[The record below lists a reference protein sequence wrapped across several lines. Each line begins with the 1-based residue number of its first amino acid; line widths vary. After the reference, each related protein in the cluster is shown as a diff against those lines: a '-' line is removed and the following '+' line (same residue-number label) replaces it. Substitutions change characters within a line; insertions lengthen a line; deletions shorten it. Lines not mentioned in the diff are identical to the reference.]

1 LAKNWPTVRNI
12 IFCFPTHLLFSARRY
27 KFGDINNNELLIINL
42 AAVRADGNANASSS
56 PSPERKP
63 KQMNQPL
70 ETKVIQKYVA
80 KDKQSR
86 YIQFV
91 SSEKNRDKFISEL
104 PHFTHFKWE
113 LLEEVHKEE
122 AQEIQKRLKVLNI
135 KRTDCYVISE
145 NPDIDQKTLS
155 FDEALAAIGGMAT
168 LLVFGDVDMIYFEG
182 EPPKNRFIS
191 KVR

>member
-1 LAKNWPTVRNI
+1 
-12 IFCFPTHLLFSARRY
+12 
-27 KFGDINNNELLIINL
+27 
-42 AAVRADGNANASSS
+42 
-56 PSPERKP
+56 
-63 KQMNQPL
+63 MNQPL
-70 ETKVIQKYVA
+70 EIKVIQKFVA

-104 PHFTHFKWE
+104 PHFNHFRWE

-122 AQEIQKRLKVLNI
+122 AQEIQKRLKSLNI
-135 KRTDCYVISE
+135 QKTDCYAISE

-155 FDEALAAIGGMAT
+155 FDEALTEIGGMAT
-168 LLVFGDVDMIYFEG
+168 ILVFGDAEMIYFEG

-191 KVR
+191 KMR